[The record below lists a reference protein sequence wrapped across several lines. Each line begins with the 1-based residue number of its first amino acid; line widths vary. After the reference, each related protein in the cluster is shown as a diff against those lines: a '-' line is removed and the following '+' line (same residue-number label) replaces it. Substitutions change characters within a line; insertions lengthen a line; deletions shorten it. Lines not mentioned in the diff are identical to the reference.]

1 MASKSKTYELA
12 LKIAGKVDS
21 SLKKSCLAAAKDV
34 NTLSASV
41 QKVSGKAAKAM
52 ATATSAAITAIT
64 VDAAKKAIE
73 FESTMADVAK
83 VVDGLRDQNGAF
95 TKSYYEMSDALLNMS
110 KNIPMTADALG
121 QIMAS
126 AGQAGI
132 ASEDLT
138 KFTETAAKMGVA
150 FDTTAE
156 QAGEWMATWRTALNL
171 SQTQVTALGDQ
182 LNYLG
187 NTTSENVLKLSE
199 VVTRVGALGQTA
211 GLSAGEVAALA
222 ASMPGVTAEISATGI
237 KSMMIAMTAGASA
250 TSNQAAVLQQL
261 GFTASDMANRM
272 QTDAKGAI
280 IDLLGAIKQLPAAEQ
295 TAALSQYFGKESVS
309 SIAPLLKNLGYL
321 QQQFAKVGDAAA
333 YSGSMEAEYA
343 VRADTTAN
351 KLQLMQNKLAALQVQ
366 IGNKILPYV
375 NDALDDL
382 SANALPKAEKTLGFI
397 IPKVAKMLGFMLEH
411 SSALINIGLGITAVV
426 GISKTFKA
434 VSTAYK
440 GATAAVKLLR
450 AAQLKTKI
458 ATVALTAQI
467 RAHTFAMK
475 ASAAASK
482 AAAKAQ
488 KAFAAGMKF
497 IKSPVG
503 IAVIAIT
510 ALITAGVWLYKNWD
524 TVKAKAAQLG
534 AKISGIWT
542 KINTAVTTAIAAISS
557 RFPALGAVLSGLW
570 KSVQDVWGNI
580 KAIFSN
586 IIGFIDN
593 VFSGNWSAAWGNIVA
608 IFGNVFGALANIAK
622 APINAVISVINM
634 VLSKINE
641 MKISIPDWVPGV
653 GGKTLGFNIP
663 QIPMLATGGIATAPT
678 LAMVGEGGEPEAVLP
693 LSKLAQLL
701 DDWVKKPKPGSAGGG
716 DSIVF
721 SPVFNFYGGTPS
733 REEAMEA
740 GRVSFA
746 EFKRLYRRMKD
757 EERRKQFSPAKEGKG

>member
-110 KNIPMTADALG
+110 KSIPMTADALG

-187 NTTSENVLKLSE
+187 NTTSENALKLSE

-250 TSNQAAVLQQL
+250 TSKQAAVLQQL

-351 KLQLMQNKLAALQVQ
+351 KLQLMQNKLAVLQVQ

-397 IPKVAKMLGFMLEH
+397 IPKVAKLLGFMLEH

-450 AAQLKTKI
+450 AAQLRTKT
-458 ATVALTAQI
+458 ATIALTAQT
-467 RAHTFAMK
+467 RAHTFAMR

-482 AAAKAQ
+482 AAAVAS
-488 KAFAAGMKF
+488 KAFRAGLAF
-497 IKSPVG
+497 VTSPIG
-503 IAVIAIT
+503 IAILAIT
-510 ALITAGVWLYKNWD
+510 ALIAAGVWLYKNWD
-524 TVKAKAAQLG
+524 TAKAKAAQLG

-593 VFSGNWSAAWGNIVA
+593 VFSGNWSAAWGNVVS
-608 IFGNVFGALANIAK
+608 IFGNVFGELANIAK

-641 MKISIPDWVPGV
+641 MKISIPDWVPVV

-701 DDWVKKPKPGSAGGG
+701 DDWEKKPKPGSAGGG
-716 DSIVF
+716 ESIVF

-757 EERRKQFSPAKEGKG
+757 EERRKQFSPA

>member
-83 VVDGLRDQNGAF
+83 VVDGLRDENGAF

-110 KNIPMTADALG
+110 KSIPMTADALG

-132 ASEDLT
+132 ASEDLA

-156 QAGEWMATWRTALNL
+156 QAGDWMATWRTALNL

-187 NTTSENVLKLSE
+187 NTTSENALKLSE

-250 TSNQAAVLQQL
+250 TSKQAAVLQQL

-321 QQQFAKVGDAAA
+321 QQQFAKVGDATA

-351 KLQLMQNKLAALQVQ
+351 KLQLMQNKLAVLQVQ

-397 IPKVAKMLGFMLEH
+397 IPKVAKLLGFMLEH

-450 AAQLKTKI
+450 AAQLKTKT
-458 ATVALTAQI
+458 ATIALTAQT
-467 RAHTFAMK
+467 RAHTFAMR

-482 AAAKAQ
+482 AAAVAS
-488 KAFAAGMKF
+488 KAFRAGLAF
-497 IKSPVG
+497 VTSPIG
-503 IAVIAIT
+503 IAILAIT
-510 ALITAGVWLYKNWD
+510 ALIAAGVWLYKNWD

-593 VFSGNWSAAWGNIVA
+593 VFSGNWSAAWGNVVS
-608 IFGNVFGALANIAK
+608 IFGNLFGELANIAK

-701 DDWVKKPKPGSAGGG
+701 DDWDKKPKPGSAGGG
-716 DSIVF
+716 ESIVF

-757 EERRKQFSPAKEGKG
+757 EERRKQFSPA

>member
-132 ASEDLT
+132 ASEDLA

-156 QAGEWMATWRTALNL
+156 QAGDWMATWRTALNL

-187 NTTSENVLKLSE
+187 NTTSENALKLSE

-250 TSNQAAVLQQL
+250 TSKQAAVLQQL

-280 IDLLGAIKQLPAAEQ
+280 IDLLGAIKQLPAVEQ

-321 QQQFAKVGDAAA
+321 QQQFAKVGDASA

-351 KLQLMQNKLAALQVQ
+351 KLQLMQNKLAVLQVQ

-397 IPKVAKMLGFMLEH
+397 IPKVAKLLGFMLEH

-450 AAQLKTKI
+450 AAQLKTKT
-458 ATVALTAQI
+458 ATIALTAQI
-467 RAHTFAMK
+467 RAHTFAMR

-482 AAAKAQ
+482 AAAVAS
-488 KAFAAGMKF
+488 KAFRAGLAF
-497 IKSPVG
+497 VTSPIG
-503 IAVIAIT
+503 IAILAIT
-510 ALITAGVWLYKNWD
+510 ALIAAGVWLYKNWD

-593 VFSGNWSAAWGNIVA
+593 VFSGNWSAAWGNVVS
-608 IFGNVFGALANIAK
+608 IFGNVFGELANIAK

-701 DDWVKKPKPGSAGGG
+701 DDWDKKPKPGSAGGG
-716 DSIVF
+716 ESIVF

-757 EERRKQFSPAKEGKG
+757 EERRKQFSPA

>member
-132 ASEDLT
+132 ASEDLA

-156 QAGEWMATWRTALNL
+156 QAGDWMATWRTALNL

-187 NTTSENVLKLSE
+187 NTTSENALKLSE

-250 TSNQAAVLQQL
+250 TSKQAAVLQQL

-280 IDLLGAIKQLPAAEQ
+280 IDLLGAIKQLPAVEQ

-321 QQQFAKVGDAAA
+321 QQQFAKVGDASA

-351 KLQLMQNKLAALQVQ
+351 KLQLMQNKLAVLQVQ

-397 IPKVAKMLGFMLEH
+397 IPKVAKLLGFMLEH

-450 AAQLKTKI
+450 AAQLKTKT
-458 ATVALTAQI
+458 ATIALTAQI
-467 RAHTFAMK
+467 RAHTFAMR

-482 AAAKAQ
+482 AAAVAS
-488 KAFAAGMKF
+488 KAFRAGLAF
-497 IKSPVG
+497 VTSPIG
-503 IAVIAIT
+503 IAILAIT
-510 ALITAGVWLYKNWD
+510 ALIAAGVWLYKNWD

-593 VFSGNWSAAWGNIVA
+593 VFSGNWSAAWGNVVS
-608 IFGNVFGALANIAK
+608 IFGNEFGALANIAK

-701 DDWVKKPKPGSAGGG
+701 DDWDKKPKPGSAGGG
-716 DSIVF
+716 ESIVF

-757 EERRKQFSPAKEGKG
+757 EERRKQFSPV

>member
-73 FESTMADVAK
+73 FEGTMADVAK

-132 ASEDLT
+132 ASEDLA

-187 NTTSENVLKLSE
+187 NTTSENALKLSE

-250 TSNQAAVLQQL
+250 TSKQAAVLQQL

-351 KLQLMQNKLAALQVQ
+351 KLQLMQNKLAVLQVQ

-397 IPKVAKMLGFMLEH
+397 IPKVAKLLGFMLEH

-450 AAQLKTKI
+450 AAQLKTKT
-458 ATVALTAQI
+458 ATIALTAQT
-467 RAHTFAMK
+467 RAHTFAMR

-482 AAAKAQ
+482 AAAVAS
-488 KAFAAGMKF
+488 KAFRAGLAF
-497 IKSPVG
+497 VTSPIG
-503 IAVIAIT
+503 IAILAIT
-510 ALITAGVWLYKNWD
+510 ALIAAGVWLYKNWD

-534 AKISGIWT
+534 AKINGIWS

-593 VFSGNWSAAWGNIVA
+593 VFSGNWSAAWGNVVS
-608 IFGNVFGALANIAK
+608 IFGNVFGELANIAK

-701 DDWVKKPKPGSAGGG
+701 DDWDKKPKPSSAGGG
-716 DSIVF
+716 ESIVF

-757 EERRKQFSPAKEGKG
+757 EERRKQFSPA

>member
-12 LKIAGKVDS
+12 LKIAGKVDG
-21 SLKKSCLAAAKDV
+21 SLKKSYLSAAKDV

-41 QKVSGKAAKAM
+41 QKTGRIAAKAM
-52 ATATSAAITAIT
+52 AAVGTAVAT
-64 VDAAKKAIE
+64 VAVASAKKAIE

-110 KNIPMTADALG
+110 KSIPMTADALG

-132 ASEDLT
+132 ASEDLA
-138 KFTETAAKMGVA
+138 KFTATAAKMGVA
-150 FDTTAE
+150 VNTTAE
-156 QAGEWMATWRTALNL
+156 QAGEWLAFWRTALNL

-187 NTTSENVLKLSE
+187 NTTSENALKLSE

-250 TSNQAAVLQQL
+250 TSKQAAVLQQL

-280 IDLLGAIKQLPAAEQ
+280 IDLLGTIKQLPAAEQ

-321 QQQFAKVGDAAA
+321 QQQFAKVGDASA

-343 VRADTTAN
+343 VRADTTTN
-351 KLQLMQNKLAALQVQ
+351 KLQLMQNKLAVLQVR

-375 NDALDDL
+375 NDALDEL
-382 SANALPKAEKTLGFI
+382 SANVLPEVGAELDVIVPNI
-397 IPKVAKMLGFMLEH
+397 INATKWLWDH
-411 SSALINIGLGITAVV
+411 RSAVIAV
-426 GISKTFKA
+426 GIAIGGTVAISKGI
-434 VSTAYK
+434 STVTTIYK

-458 ATVALTAQI
+458 ATIALTAQI

-510 ALITAGVWLYKNWD
+510 ALIAAGVWLYKNWD

-593 VFSGNWSAAWGNIVA
+593 VFSGNWSAAWGNVVS
-608 IFGNVFGALANIAK
+608 IFGNVFGELANIAK

-701 DDWVKKPKPGSAGGG
+701 DDWDKKPKPGSAGGG
-716 DSIVF
+716 ESIVF

-757 EERRKQFSPAKEGKG
+757 EERRKQFSPA

>member
-132 ASEDLT
+132 ASEDLA

-171 SQTQVTALGDQ
+171 SQTQVAALGDQ

-187 NTTSENVLKLSE
+187 NTTSENALKLSE

-250 TSNQAAVLQQL
+250 TSKQAAVLQQL
-261 GFTASDMANRM
+261 GFTVSDMANRM

-280 IDLLGAIKQLPAAEQ
+280 IDFLGAIKQLPAAEQ

-321 QQQFAKVGDAAA
+321 QQQFAKVGDASA

-351 KLQLMQNKLAALQVQ
+351 KLQLMQNKLAVLQVQ

-375 NDALDDL
+375 NDALDEL
-382 SANALPKAEKTLGFI
+382 SANVLPKAEKTLGFI
-397 IPKVAKMLGFMLEH
+397 IPKVAKLLGFMLEH

-450 AAQLKTKI
+450 AAQLKTKT
-458 ATVALTAQI
+458 ATIALTAQT
-467 RAHTFAMK
+467 RAHTFAMR

-482 AAAKAQ
+482 AAAVAS
-488 KAFAAGMKF
+488 KAFRAGLAF
-497 IKSPVG
+497 VTSPIG
-503 IAVIAIT
+503 IAILAIT
-510 ALITAGVWLYKNWD
+510 ALIAAGVWLYKNWD

-593 VFSGNWSAAWGNIVA
+593 VFSGNWSAAWGNVVS
-608 IFGNVFGALANIAK
+608 IFGNVFGELANIAK

-701 DDWVKKPKPGSAGGG
+701 DDWDKKPKPGSAGGG
-716 DSIVF
+716 ESIVF

-757 EERRKQFSPAKEGKG
+757 EERRKQFSPA

>member
-73 FESTMADVAK
+73 FEGTMADVAK
-83 VVDGLRDQNGAF
+83 VVDGLRDENGAF

-110 KNIPMTADALG
+110 KSIPMTADALG

-138 KFTETAAKMGVA
+138 AFTETAAKMGVA

-187 NTTSENVLKLSE
+187 NTTSENALKLSE

-250 TSNQAAVLQQL
+250 TSKQAAVLQQL

-321 QQQFAKVGDAAA
+321 QQQFAKVGDATA

-351 KLQLMQNKLAALQVQ
+351 KLQLMQNKLAVLQVQ

-397 IPKVAKMLGFMLEH
+397 IPKVAKLLGFMLEH

-450 AAQLKTKI
+450 AAQLKTKT
-458 ATVALTAQI
+458 ATIALTAQT
-467 RAHTFAMK
+467 RAHTFAMR

-482 AAAKAQ
+482 AAAVAS
-488 KAFAAGMKF
+488 KAFRAGLAF
-497 IKSPVG
+497 VTSPIG
-503 IAVIAIT
+503 IAILAIT
-510 ALITAGVWLYKNWD
+510 ALIAAGVWLYKNWD

-593 VFSGNWSAAWGNIVA
+593 VFSGNWSAAWGNVVS
-608 IFGNVFGALANIAK
+608 IFGNEFGALANIAK

-663 QIPMLATGGIATAPT
+663 QIPMLAAGGIATAPT

-701 DDWVKKPKPGSAGGG
+701 DDWEKKPKPDSAGGG
-716 DSIVF
+716 ESIVF

-757 EERRKQFSPAKEGKG
+757 EERRKQFSPA

>member
-41 QKVSGKAAKAM
+41 QKTGRIAAKAM
-52 ATATSAAITAIT
+52 AAVGTAVAT
-64 VDAAKKAIE
+64 VAVASAKKAIE

-110 KNIPMTADALG
+110 KSIPMTADALG

-187 NTTSENVLKLSE
+187 NTTSENALKLSE

-250 TSNQAAVLQQL
+250 TSKQATVLQQL

-280 IDLLGAIKQLPAAEQ
+280 IDLLGAIKKLPAAEQ

-309 SIAPLLKNLGYL
+309 SIAPLLKNLDYL

-351 KLQLMQNKLAALQVQ
+351 KLQLMQNKLAVLQVQ

-375 NDALDDL
+375 NDALDEL
-382 SANALPKAEKTLGFI
+382 SANVLPEVGAELDVIVPNI
-397 IPKVAKMLGFMLEH
+397 INATKWLWEH
-411 SSALINIGLGITAVV
+411 RSAVIAV
-426 GISKTFKA
+426 GIAIGGTVAISKGI
-434 VSTAYK
+434 STVTTIYK

-510 ALITAGVWLYKNWD
+510 ALIAAGVWLYKNWD

-593 VFSGNWSAAWGNIVA
+593 VFSGNWSAAWGNVVS
-608 IFGNVFGALANIAK
+608 IFGNVFGELANIAK

-641 MKISIPDWVPGV
+641 MKISIPDWVPVV
-653 GGKTLGFNIP
+653 GGKTLGVNIP

-701 DDWVKKPKPGSAGGG
+701 DDWEKKPKPGSAGGG
-716 DSIVF
+716 ESIVF

-733 REEAMEA
+733 REEAIEA

-757 EERRKQFSPAKEGKG
+757 EERRKQFSPA

>member
-83 VVDGLRDQNGAF
+83 VVDGLRDENGAF

-110 KNIPMTADALG
+110 KSIPMTADALG

-132 ASEDLT
+132 ASEDLA

-156 QAGEWMATWRTALNL
+156 QAGDWMATWRTALNL

-187 NTTSENVLKLSE
+187 NTTSENALKLSE

-250 TSNQAAVLQQL
+250 TSKQAAVLQQL

-321 QQQFAKVGDAAA
+321 QQQFAKVGDATA

-351 KLQLMQNKLAALQVQ
+351 KLQLMQNKLAVLQVQ

-397 IPKVAKMLGFMLEH
+397 IPKVAKLLGFMLEH

-450 AAQLKTKI
+450 AAQLKTKT
-458 ATVALTAQI
+458 ATIALTAQT
-467 RAHTFAMK
+467 RAHTFAMR

-482 AAAKAQ
+482 AAAVAS
-488 KAFAAGMKF
+488 KAFRAGLAF
-497 IKSPVG
+497 VTSPIG
-503 IAVIAIT
+503 IAILAIT
-510 ALITAGVWLYKNWD
+510 ELIAAGVWLYKNWD

-593 VFSGNWSAAWGNIVA
+593 VFSGNWSAAWGNVVS
-608 IFGNVFGALANIAK
+608 IFGNVFGELANIAK

-701 DDWVKKPKPGSAGGG
+701 DDWDKKPKPGPAGGG
-716 DSIVF
+716 ESIVF

-757 EERRKQFSPAKEGKG
+757 EERRKQFSPA

>member
-1 MASKSKTYELA
+1 MQKTGR
-12 LKIAGKVDS
+12 I
-21 SLKKSCLAAAKDV
+21 
-34 NTLSASV
+34 
-41 QKVSGKAAKAM
+41 AAKAM
-52 ATATSAAITAIT
+52 AAVGTAVAT
-64 VDAAKKAIE
+64 VAVASAKKAIE

-132 ASEDLT
+132 ASEDLA

-171 SQTQVTALGDQ
+171 SQTQVAALGDQ

-187 NTTSENVLKLSE
+187 NTTSENALKLSE

-250 TSNQAAVLQQL
+250 TSKQAAVLQQL
-261 GFTASDMANRM
+261 GFTVSDMANRM

-321 QQQFAKVGDAAA
+321 QQQFAKVGDASA

-351 KLQLMQNKLAALQVQ
+351 KLQLMQNKLAVLQVQ

-375 NDALDDL
+375 NDALDEL
-382 SANALPKAEKTLGFI
+382 SANVLPEVGAELDVIVPNI
-397 IPKVAKMLGFMLEH
+397 INATKWLWDH
-411 SSALINIGLGITAVV
+411 RSAVIAV
-426 GISKTFKA
+426 GIAIGGTVAISKGI
-434 VSTAYK
+434 STVTTIYK

-458 ATVALTAQI
+458 ATVALTASI
-467 RAHTFAMK
+467 KAHTFAMK

-482 AAAKAQ
+482 IAAGAQ
-488 KAFAAGMKF
+488 KVLAASFKF
-497 IKSPVG
+497 IKSPIG
-503 IAVIAIT
+503 IAVVAIT
-510 ALITAGVWLYKNWD
+510 ALIAAGVWLYKNWD

-593 VFSGNWSAAWGNIVA
+593 VFSGNWLAAWGNVVS
-608 IFGNVFGALANIAK
+608 IFGNVFGELANIAK

-701 DDWVKKPKPGSAGGG
+701 DDWDKKPKPGSAGGG
-716 DSIVF
+716 ESIVF

-757 EERRKQFSPAKEGKG
+757 EERRKQFSPA

>member
-21 SLKKSCLAAAKDV
+21 SLKKSCLSAAKDV

-41 QKVSGKAAKAM
+41 QKTGRIAAKAM
-52 ATATSAAITAIT
+52 AAVGTAVAT
-64 VDAAKKAIE
+64 VAVASAKKAIE

-132 ASEDLT
+132 ASGDLA

-150 FDTTAE
+150 FNTTAE

-187 NTTSENVLKLSE
+187 NTTSENALKLSE

-250 TSNQAAVLQQL
+250 TSKQAAVLQQL

-280 IDLLGAIKQLPAAEQ
+280 IDLLGTIKQLPAAEQ

-321 QQQFAKVGDAAA
+321 QQQFAKVGDASA

-343 VRADTTAN
+343 VRADTTTN
-351 KLQLMQNKLAALQVQ
+351 KLQLMQNKLAVLQVR

-375 NDALDDL
+375 NDALDEL
-382 SANALPKAEKTLGFI
+382 SANVLPEVGAELDVIVPNI
-397 IPKVAKMLGFMLEH
+397 INATKWLWDH
-411 SSALINIGLGITAVV
+411 RSAVIAV
-426 GISKTFKA
+426 GIAIGGTVAISKGI
-434 VSTAYK
+434 STVTTIYK

-450 AAQLKTKI
+450 AAQLKTKT
-458 ATVALTAQI
+458 ATIALTAQT
-467 RAHTFAMK
+467 RAHTFAMR

-482 AAAKAQ
+482 AAAVAS
-488 KAFAAGMKF
+488 KAFRAGLAF
-497 IKSPVG
+497 VTSPIG
-503 IAVIAIT
+503 IAILAIT
-510 ALITAGVWLYKNWD
+510 ALIAAGVWLYKNWD

-593 VFSGNWSAAWGNIVA
+593 VFSGNWSAAWGNVVS
-608 IFGNVFGALANIAK
+608 IFGNVFGELANIAK

-701 DDWVKKPKPGSAGGG
+701 DDWDKKPKPSSAGGG
-716 DSIVF
+716 ESIVF

-757 EERRKQFSPAKEGKG
+757 EERRKQFSPA

>member
-1 MASKSKTYELA
+1 M
-12 LKIAGKVDS
+12 
-21 SLKKSCLAAAKDV
+21 
-34 NTLSASV
+34 
-41 QKVSGKAAKAM
+41 QKVSGKAVKAM

-110 KNIPMTADALG
+110 KSIPMTADALG

-187 NTTSENVLKLSE
+187 NTTSENALKLSE

-250 TSNQAAVLQQL
+250 TSKQAAVLQQL

-351 KLQLMQNKLAALQVQ
+351 KLQLMQNKLAVLQVQ

-397 IPKVAKMLGFMLEH
+397 IPKVAKLLGFMLEH

-458 ATVALTAQI
+458 STVALTAQT
-467 RAHTFAMK
+467 RAHTFAMR

-482 AAAKAQ
+482 AAAVAS
-488 KAFAAGMKF
+488 KAFRAGLAF
-497 IKSPVG
+497 VTSPIG
-503 IAVIAIT
+503 IAILAIT
-510 ALITAGVWLYKNWD
+510 ALIAAGVWLYKNWD

-593 VFSGNWSAAWGNIVA
+593 VFSGNWSAAWGNVVS
-608 IFGNVFGALANIAK
+608 IFGNVFGELANIAK

-701 DDWVKKPKPGSAGGG
+701 DDWEKKPKPGSAGGG
-716 DSIVF
+716 ESIVF

-757 EERRKQFSPAKEGKG
+757 EERRKQFSPA

>member
-83 VVDGLRDQNGAF
+83 VVDGLRDENGAF

-110 KNIPMTADALG
+110 KSIPMTADALG

-132 ASEDLT
+132 ASEDLA

-150 FDTTAE
+150 FNTTAE

-187 NTTSENVLKLSE
+187 NTTSENALKLSE

-250 TSNQAAVLQQL
+250 TSKQAAVLQQL

-351 KLQLMQNKLAALQVQ
+351 KLQLMQNKLAVLQVQ

-397 IPKVAKMLGFMLEH
+397 IPKVAKLLGFMLEH

-426 GISKTFKA
+426 GISKAFKA

-450 AAQLKTKI
+450 AAQLKTKT
-458 ATVALTAQI
+458 ATIALTAQT
-467 RAHTFAMK
+467 RAHTFAMR

-482 AAAKAQ
+482 AAAVAS
-488 KAFAAGMKF
+488 KAFRAGLAF
-497 IKSPVG
+497 VTSPIG
-503 IAVIAIT
+503 IAILAIT
-510 ALITAGVWLYKNWD
+510 ALIAAGVWLYKNWD

-593 VFSGNWSAAWGNIVA
+593 VFSGNWSAAWGNVVS
-608 IFGNVFGALANIAK
+608 IFGNVFGELANIAK

-701 DDWVKKPKPGSAGGG
+701 DDWDKKPKPGSAGGG
-716 DSIVF
+716 ESIVF

-757 EERRKQFSPAKEGKG
+757 EERRKQFSPA

>member
-171 SQTQVTALGDQ
+171 SQTQVAALGDQ

-187 NTTSENVLKLSE
+187 NTTSENAMKLSE

-250 TSNQAAVLQQL
+250 TSKQAAVLQQL

-351 KLQLMQNKLAALQVQ
+351 KLQLMQNKLAVLQVQ

-397 IPKVAKMLGFMLEH
+397 IPKVAKLLGFMLEH

-450 AAQLKTKI
+450 AAQLKTKT
-458 ATVALTAQI
+458 ATIALTARS

-482 AAAKAQ
+482 AAAVAS
-488 KAFAAGMKF
+488 KAFRAGLAF
-497 IKSPVG
+497 VTSPIG
-503 IAVIAIT
+503 IAILAIT
-510 ALITAGVWLYKNWD
+510 ALIAAGVWLYKNWD
-524 TVKAKAAQLG
+524 TVKVKAAQLG

-593 VFSGNWSAAWGNIVA
+593 VFSGNWSAAWGNVVS
-608 IFGNVFGALANIAK
+608 IFVNVFGELANIAK

-641 MKISIPDWVPGV
+641 MKISIPEWVPGV

-701 DDWVKKPKPGSAGGG
+701 DDWDKKPKPGSAGGG
-716 DSIVF
+716 ESIVF

-757 EERRKQFSPAKEGKG
+757 EEHRKQFSPA

>member
-73 FESTMADVAK
+73 FEGTMADVAK
-83 VVDGLRDQNGAF
+83 VVDGLRDENGAF

-110 KNIPMTADALG
+110 KSIPMTADALG

-138 KFTETAAKMGVA
+138 AFTETAAKMGVA

-187 NTTSENVLKLSE
+187 NTTSENALKLSE

-250 TSNQAAVLQQL
+250 TSKQAAVLQQL

-321 QQQFAKVGDAAA
+321 QQQFAKVGDASA

-351 KLQLMQNKLAALQVQ
+351 KLQLTQNKLAVLQVQ

-375 NDALDDL
+375 NDALDEL
-382 SANALPKAEKTLGFI
+382 SANVLPEVGAELDVIVPNI
-397 IPKVAKMLGFMLEH
+397 INATKWLWDH
-411 SSALINIGLGITAVV
+411 RSAVIAV
-426 GISKTFKA
+426 GIAIGGTVAISKGI
-434 VSTAYK
+434 STVTTIYK

-458 ATVALTAQI
+458 ATIALTAQI

-510 ALITAGVWLYKNWD
+510 ALIAAGVWLYKNWD

-593 VFSGNWSAAWGNIVA
+593 VFSGNWSAAWGNVVS
-608 IFGNVFGALANIAK
+608 IFGNVFGELANIAK

-701 DDWVKKPKPGSAGGG
+701 DDWDKKPKPGSAGGG
-716 DSIVF
+716 ESIVF

-757 EERRKQFSPAKEGKG
+757 EERRKQFSPA

>member
-83 VVDGLRDQNGAF
+83 VVDGLRDENGAF

-110 KNIPMTADALG
+110 KSIPMTADALG

-132 ASEDLT
+132 ASEDLA

-156 QAGEWMATWRTALNL
+156 QAGDWMATWRTALNL

-187 NTTSENVLKLSE
+187 NTTSENALKLSE

-250 TSNQAAVLQQL
+250 TSKQAAVLQQL

-351 KLQLMQNKLAALQVQ
+351 KLQLMQNKLAVLQVQ

-397 IPKVAKMLGFMLEH
+397 IPKVAKLLGFMLEH

-458 ATVALTAQI
+458 ATIALTAQI
-467 RAHTFAMK
+467 RAHTFAMR

-482 AAAKAQ
+482 AAAVAS
-488 KAFAAGMKF
+488 KAFRAGLAF
-497 IKSPVG
+497 VTSPIG
-503 IAVIAIT
+503 IAILAIT
-510 ALITAGVWLYKNWD
+510 ALIAAGVWLYKNWD

-593 VFSGNWSAAWGNIVA
+593 VFSGNWSAAWGNVVS
-608 IFGNVFGALANIAK
+608 IFGNLFGELANIAK

-634 VLSKINE
+634 ALSKINE

-701 DDWVKKPKPGSAGGG
+701 DDWDKKPKPGSAGGG
-716 DSIVF
+716 ESIVF

-757 EERRKQFSPAKEGKG
+757 EERRKQFSPA

>member
-110 KNIPMTADALG
+110 KSIPMTADALG

-187 NTTSENVLKLSE
+187 NTTSENALKLSE

-250 TSNQAAVLQQL
+250 TSKQAAVLQQL

-321 QQQFAKVGDAAA
+321 QQQFAKVGDASA

-351 KLQLMQNKLAALQVQ
+351 KLQLMQNKLAVLQVQ

-375 NDALDDL
+375 NDALDEL
-382 SANALPKAEKTLGFI
+382 SANVLPEVGAELDVIVPNI
-397 IPKVAKMLGFMLEH
+397 INATKWLWDH
-411 SSALINIGLGITAVV
+411 RSAVIAV
-426 GISKTFKA
+426 GIAIGGTVAISKGI
-434 VSTAYK
+434 STVTTIYK

-450 AAQLKTKI
+450 AAQLKTKT

-467 RAHTFAMK
+467 RAHTFAMR

-482 AAAKAQ
+482 AAAVAS
-488 KAFAAGMKF
+488 KAFRAGLAF
-497 IKSPVG
+497 VTSPIG
-503 IAVIAIT
+503 IAILAIT
-510 ALITAGVWLYKNWD
+510 ALIAAGVWLYKNWD

-593 VFSGNWSAAWGNIVA
+593 VFSGNWSAAWGNVVS
-608 IFGNVFGALANIAK
+608 IFGNVFGELANIAK

-701 DDWVKKPKPGSAGGG
+701 DDWDKKPKPGSAGGG
-716 DSIVF
+716 ESIVF

-757 EERRKQFSPAKEGKG
+757 EERRKQFSPA

>member
-110 KNIPMTADALG
+110 KNIPMSADALG

-132 ASEDLT
+132 ASEDLA

-211 GLSAGEVAALA
+211 GLSAGEVATLA

-250 TSNQAAVLQQL
+250 TSKQAAVLQQL

-397 IPKVAKMLGFMLEH
+397 IPKVAKLLGFMLEH

-458 ATVALTAQI
+458 STIALTAQI

-510 ALITAGVWLYKNWD
+510 ALIAAGVWLYKNWD

-593 VFSGNWSAAWGNIVA
+593 VFSGNWSAAWGNVVS
-608 IFGNVFGALANIAK
+608 IFGNVFGELANIAK

-701 DDWVKKPKPGSAGGG
+701 DDWDKKPKPGSAGGG
-716 DSIVF
+716 ESIVF

-757 EERRKQFSPAKEGKG
+757 EERRKQFSPA

>member
-41 QKVSGKAAKAM
+41 QKVSSKVAKAM

-110 KNIPMTADALG
+110 KSIPMTADALG

-132 ASEDLT
+132 ASEDLA

-156 QAGEWMATWRTALNL
+156 QAGDWMATWRTALNL

-187 NTTSENVLKLSE
+187 NTTSENALKLSE

-250 TSNQAAVLQQL
+250 TSKQAAVLQQL

-321 QQQFAKVGDAAA
+321 QQQFAKVGDATA

-351 KLQLMQNKLAALQVQ
+351 KLQLMQNKLAVLQVQ

-397 IPKVAKMLGFMLEH
+397 IPKVAKLLGFMLEH

-450 AAQLKTKI
+450 AAQLKTKT
-458 ATVALTAQI
+458 ATIALTAQT
-467 RAHTFAMK
+467 RAHTFAMR

-482 AAAKAQ
+482 AAAVAS
-488 KAFAAGMKF
+488 KAFRAGLAF
-497 IKSPVG
+497 VTSPIG
-503 IAVIAIT
+503 IAILAIT
-510 ALITAGVWLYKNWD
+510 ALIAAGVWLYKNWD

-580 KAIFSN
+580 KDIFSN

-593 VFSGNWSAAWGNIVA
+593 VFSGNWSAAWGNVVS
-608 IFGNVFGALANIAK
+608 IFGNEFGALANIAK

-701 DDWVKKPKPGSAGGG
+701 DDWEKKPKPDSAGGG
-716 DSIVF
+716 ESIVF

-757 EERRKQFSPAKEGKG
+757 EERRKQFSPA

>member
-261 GFTASDMANRM
+261 GFTASDMAKRM

-397 IPKVAKMLGFMLEH
+397 IPKVAKLLGFMLEH

-757 EERRKQFSPAKEGKG
+757 EERRKQFSPA

>member
-12 LKIAGKVDS
+12 LKIAGKVDI

-586 IIGFIDN
+586 IIAFIDN

-757 EERRKQFSPAKEGKG
+757 EERRKQFSPT

>member
-110 KNIPMTADALG
+110 KSIPMTADALG

-187 NTTSENVLKLSE
+187 NTTSENALKLSE

-250 TSNQAAVLQQL
+250 TSKQAAVLQQL

-351 KLQLMQNKLAALQVQ
+351 KLQLMQNKLAVLQVQ

-397 IPKVAKMLGFMLEH
+397 IPKVAKLLGFMLEH

-450 AAQLKTKI
+450 AAQLKTKT
-458 ATVALTAQI
+458 ATIALTAQT
-467 RAHTFAMK
+467 RAHTFAMR

-482 AAAKAQ
+482 AAAVAS
-488 KAFAAGMKF
+488 KAFRAGLAF
-497 IKSPVG
+497 VTSPIG
-503 IAVIAIT
+503 IAILAIT
-510 ALITAGVWLYKNWD
+510 ALIAAGVWLYKNWD

-593 VFSGNWSAAWGNIVA
+593 VFSGNWSAAWGNVVS
-608 IFGNVFGALANIAK
+608 IFGNVFGELANIAK

-641 MKISIPDWVPGV
+641 MRISIPDWVPGV

-701 DDWVKKPKPGSAGGG
+701 DDWDKKPKPGPAGGG
-716 DSIVF
+716 ESIVF

-757 EERRKQFSPAKEGKG
+757 EERRKQFSPA

>member
-110 KNIPMTADALG
+110 KSIPMTADALG

-187 NTTSENVLKLSE
+187 NTTSENALKLSE

-237 KSMMIAMTAGASA
+237 KSMMIAMTAGASV
-250 TSNQAAVLQQL
+250 TSKQAAVLQQL

-351 KLQLMQNKLAALQVQ
+351 KLQLMQNKLAVLQVQ

-397 IPKVAKMLGFMLEH
+397 IPKVAKLLGFMLEH

-458 ATVALTAQI
+458 STVALTAQT
-467 RAHTFAMK
+467 RAHTFAMR

-482 AAAKAQ
+482 AAAVAS
-488 KAFAAGMKF
+488 KAFRAGLAF
-497 IKSPVG
+497 VTSPIG
-503 IAVIAIT
+503 IAILAIT
-510 ALITAGVWLYKNWD
+510 ALIAAGVWLYKNWD

-593 VFSGNWSAAWGNIVA
+593 VFSGNWSAAWGNVVS
-608 IFGNVFGALANIAK
+608 IFGNVFGELANIAK

-701 DDWVKKPKPGSAGGG
+701 DDWDKKPKPGSAGGG
-716 DSIVF
+716 ESIVF

-757 EERRKQFSPAKEGKG
+757 EERRKQFSPA

>member
-132 ASEDLT
+132 ASEDLA

-171 SQTQVTALGDQ
+171 SQTQVAALGDQ

-187 NTTSENVLKLSE
+187 NTTSENALKLSE

-250 TSNQAAVLQQL
+250 TSKQAAVLQQL
-261 GFTASDMANRM
+261 GFTVSDMANRM

-351 KLQLMQNKLAALQVQ
+351 KLQLMQNKLAVLQVQ

-397 IPKVAKMLGFMLEH
+397 IPKVAKLLGFMLEH

-450 AAQLKTKI
+450 AAQLKTKT
-458 ATVALTAQI
+458 ATIALTAQT
-467 RAHTFAMK
+467 RAHTFAMR

-482 AAAKAQ
+482 AAAVAS
-488 KAFAAGMKF
+488 KAFRAGLAF
-497 IKSPVG
+497 VTSPIG
-503 IAVIAIT
+503 IAILAIT
-510 ALITAGVWLYKNWD
+510 ALIAAGVWLYKNWD

-593 VFSGNWSAAWGNIVA
+593 VFSGNWSAAWGNVVS
-608 IFGNVFGALANIAK
+608 IFGNVFGELANIAK

-701 DDWVKKPKPGSAGGG
+701 DDWDKKPKPSSAGGG
-716 DSIVF
+716 ESIVF

-740 GRVSFA
+740 SRVSFA

-757 EERRKQFSPAKEGKG
+757 EERRKQFSPA

>member
-110 KNIPMTADALG
+110 KSIPMTADALG

-187 NTTSENVLKLSE
+187 NTTSENALKLSE

-250 TSNQAAVLQQL
+250 TSKQAAVLQQL

-351 KLQLMQNKLAALQVQ
+351 KLQLMQNKLAVLQVR

-397 IPKVAKMLGFMLEH
+397 IPKVAKLLGFMLEH

-440 GATAAVKLLR
+440 GVTAAVKLLR
-450 AAQLKTKI
+450 AAQLKTKT
-458 ATVALTAQI
+458 ATIALTAQI
-467 RAHTFAMK
+467 RAHTFAMR

-482 AAAKAQ
+482 AAAVAS
-488 KAFAAGMKF
+488 KAFRAGLAF
-497 IKSPVG
+497 ITSPIG
-503 IAVIAIT
+503 IAILAIT
-510 ALITAGVWLYKNWD
+510 ALIAAGVWLYKNWD

-593 VFSGNWSAAWGNIVA
+593 VFSGNWSAAWGNVVS
-608 IFGNVFGALANIAK
+608 IFGNVFGELANIAK

-678 LAMVGEGGEPEAVLP
+678 LAVVGEGGEPEAVLP

-701 DDWVKKPKPGSAGGG
+701 DDWDKKPKPGSAGGG
-716 DSIVF
+716 ESIVF

-733 REEAMEA
+733 CEEAMEA

-757 EERRKQFSPAKEGKG
+757 EERRKQFSPA

>member
-83 VVDGLRDQNGAF
+83 VVDGLRDQNAAF

-110 KNIPMTADALG
+110 KSIPMTADALG

-156 QAGEWMATWRTALNL
+156 QAGDWMATWRTALNL

-187 NTTSENVLKLSE
+187 NTTSENALKLSE

-250 TSNQAAVLQQL
+250 TSKQAAVLQQL

-321 QQQFAKVGDAAA
+321 QQQFAKVGDASA

-351 KLQLMQNKLAALQVQ
+351 KLQLMQNKLAVLQVQ

-397 IPKVAKMLGFMLEH
+397 IPKVAKLLGFMLEH

-450 AAQLKTKI
+450 AAQLKTKT
-458 ATVALTAQI
+458 ATIALTAQI
-467 RAHTFAMK
+467 RAHTFAMR

-482 AAAKAQ
+482 AAAVAS
-488 KAFAAGMKF
+488 KAFRAGLAF
-497 IKSPVG
+497 VTSPIG
-503 IAVIAIT
+503 IAILAIT
-510 ALITAGVWLYKNWD
+510 ALIAAGVWLYKNWD

-593 VFSGNWSAAWGNIVA
+593 VFSGNWSAAWGNVVS
-608 IFGNVFGALANIAK
+608 IFGNVFGELANIAK

-701 DDWVKKPKPGSAGGG
+701 DDWDKKPKPGSAGGG
-716 DSIVF
+716 ESIVF

-757 EERRKQFSPAKEGKG
+757 EERRKQFSPA

>member
-110 KNIPMTADALG
+110 KSIPMTADALG

-156 QAGEWMATWRTALNL
+156 QAGDWMATWRTALNL

-187 NTTSENVLKLSE
+187 NTTSENALKLSE

-250 TSNQAAVLQQL
+250 TSKQAAVLQQL

-321 QQQFAKVGDAAA
+321 QQQFAKVGDASA

-351 KLQLMQNKLAALQVQ
+351 KLQLMQNKLAVLQVQ

-397 IPKVAKMLGFMLEH
+397 IPKVAKLLGFMLEH

-450 AAQLKTKI
+450 AAQLKTKT
-458 ATVALTAQI
+458 ATIALTAQI
-467 RAHTFAMK
+467 RAHTFAMR

-482 AAAKAQ
+482 AAAVAS
-488 KAFAAGMKF
+488 KAFRAGLAF
-497 IKSPVG
+497 VTSPIG
-503 IAVIAIT
+503 IAILAIT
-510 ALITAGVWLYKNWD
+510 ALIAAGVWLYKNWD

-593 VFSGNWSAAWGNIVA
+593 VFSGNWSAAWGNVVS
-608 IFGNVFGALANIAK
+608 IFGNVFGELANIAK

-701 DDWVKKPKPGSAGGG
+701 DDWDKKPKPGSAGGG
-716 DSIVF
+716 ESIVF

-740 GRVSFA
+740 GRVS
-746 EFKRLYRRMKD
+746 
-757 EERRKQFSPAKEGKG
+757 